1 MENYVKIEDDGV
13 IDAYLNLATYGEI
26 LRPEDL
32 GEDESPPIYDDAAAL
47 HYVARV
53 IPKIDASVLPN
64 TNESFNFP
72 SSAPRDVDSVRSRV
86 VKVTELLD
94 NLPEGNIP
102 LTAETGGGTTEQFI
116 DKVSER
122 YEKVKEFINPEYQN
136 KMEELIQKLRGSLEV
151 TPELEESE
159 PVSISDINQHFQYF
173 SSSSTVDRERIYD
186 FWSEANSFFQDP
198 PKDLDIS
205 LEGSDFIIEDL
216 GDEAQKVA
224 RLFRRI
230 ELPNYIM
237 NLTSI
242 NIKQYADEV
251 ISEAIL
257 NNVFPRDKYSK
268 YRYILSGGEAQYG
281 ARMGVVQSRGRADF
295 NPQGE
300 MGVEEFDVPYSDVEE
315 YFKRSKEIKFVDPLL
330 AIESQITD
338 NNFFID
344 TPMEEKIIEK
354 LSELYNVE
362 SAPYLANILNIAI
375 DKVKEII
382 EAMRT
387 DIINRKVFNL
397 PIMDDNVH
405 RGIFQK
411 AIVENL
417 SLEVLTFDTTVEN
430 GDLRLIPQYRSVQ
443 VSGYNDFVDKV
454 NEKAIKAF
462 ELLAEILPDSKFK
475 PFASGQDKG
484 GTATLPTK
492 GIEPSIKRSFAESH
506 LADFI
511 KVFYFDFMN
520 FRYFYGKDT
529 PQFADTEE
537 YSTLQQSLS
546 SISGRFY
553 GGMLRRLTV
562 APGLL
567 ENDDIKNLTRFFKG
581 AQRGTTRSPIQI
593 INDTSKLYLS
603 LSQIVALADEPISET
618 RKMNT
623 SLKNFLGAVLFT
635 EMPEQG
641 ELMFEGKKLSEY
653 KDTPSDG
660 VVKEL
665 LDDIVL
671 LTKDRDF
678 AAYARQN
685 NMKDIGKLTN
695 AIKRS
700 RYYRDGLIKSR
711 LTNAYLDALDTL
723 RKSRDL
729 PVYRAHLYTDDIDH
743 VDEVIS
749 MIKKE
754 DGVDMYMT
762 DIEKIIQSRDSF
774 NTIAKSHGID
784 TLVVYKIKGLFR

>member
-1 MENYVKIEDDGV
+1 MEDYVKIEDDGA
-13 IDAYLNLATYGEI
+13 IDAYLDLATYGDI
-26 LRPEDL
+26 DRPEDL
-32 GEDESPPIYDDAAAL
+32 GEDESQPIYDDAAAL
-47 HYVARV
+47 HYIAGV
-53 IPKIDASVLPN
+53 IPKFEKF
-64 TNESFNFP
+64 TFP
-72 SSAPRDVDSVRSRV
+72 STPPRDVDSVRSRV
-86 VKVTELLD
+86 VRVRDLLD

-102 LTAETGGGTTEQFI
+102 LTAKTGGGTTEQFI

-122 YEKVKEFINPEYQN
+122 YEKVKEFINPEYQS
-136 KMEELIQKLRGSLEV
+136 KMEKLIQKLKGSLEV
-151 TPELEESE
+151 TPELVESE

-186 FWSEANSFFQDP
+186 FWTEANDFFQDP
-198 PKDLDIS
+198 PKDLDIN
-205 LEGSDFIIEDL
+205 LEGTDYIIEGV
-216 GDEAQKVA
+216 GDEVENVA

-230 ELPNYIM
+230 ELPNYVM

-242 NIKQYADEV
+242 DIKQYKDEV

-257 NNVFPRDKYSK
+257 NNVFPRDKYSN
-268 YRYILSGGEAQYG
+268 YRYILSGGKADYG
-281 ARMGVVQSRGRADF
+281 ARMSIVESRGRADF

-300 MGVEEFDVPYSDVEE
+300 MGVEEFTTPYSDIEE
-315 YFKRSKEIKFVDPLL
+315 YFKRTKQIKFVDPLL
-330 AIESQITD
+330 AIESQTTD

-344 TPMEEKIIEK
+344 TPMEEKIIK
-354 LSELYNVE
+354 QLSELYNVE

-382 EAMRT
+382 QAMKT

-405 RGIFQK
+405 RGIFQRS
-411 AIVENL
+411 ITENL
-417 SLEVLTFDTTVEN
+417 SLEVLTFETSVEN
-430 GDLRLIPQYRSVQ
+430 GDLRLIPKYRDIQ
-443 VSGYNDFVDKV
+443 VSSYNDFVDKV
-454 NEKAIKAF
+454 NQKATNAF
-462 ELLAEILPDSKFK
+462 KLLAQILPDSKFK

-484 GTATLPTK
+484 GTATLPSK

-529 PQFADTEE
+529 PQFTDSEE
-537 YSTLQQSLS
+537 YTTLQQSLS

-553 GGMLRRLTV
+553 EGMLRRLTV

-593 INDTSKLYLS
+593 VNDTSKLYLS
-603 LSQIVALADEPISET
+603 LVQIVALADEPISET

-641 ELMFEGKKLSEY
+641 ELTFEGKKLSQY
-653 KDTPSDG
+653 KDIPSDG
-660 VVKEL
+660 LIKEL

-700 RYYRDGLIKSR
+700 RYYRDGLIKSG

-723 RKSRDL
+723 RKSRNL
-729 PVYRAHLYTDDIDH
+729 PVYRAHLYTDDIED

-749 MIKKE
+749 IIKNE
-754 DGVDMYMT
+754 DGIDMYMT
-762 DIEKIIQSRDSF
+762 DIEKIIQSGDSF